1 MKNYK
6 LTIAYDGTRYRGWQS
21 QGNTDQT
28 IQGKLQTLFS
38 RLAGQETEVHGSG
51 RTDAGVHARGQV
63 ANVKLDTDMTCQ
75 ELKEYCNHYLP
86 EDIGIL
92 EVSEAPER
100 FHARLNAKSKC
111 YVYRIW
117 NSADPCVFERRYVT
131 RIPQPLDD
139 AAMTRA
145 AGYLTGTHDFRS
157 FCGLRRFKKSTVRT
171 VYSIDIQRIGQELRI
186 TYAGNG
192 FLNLMVRILT
202 GTLVEVGLGQRSPE
216 SMQEVLAALN
226 RDAAGKTMPPTGL
239 CLEYVTYDAGR

>member
-21 QGNTDQT
+21 QGNTEQT
-28 IQGKLQTLFS
+28 IQGKLQALFS
-38 RLAGQETEVHGSG
+38 RLAGRETEVHGSG

-63 ANVKLDTDMTCQ
+63 ANVKLDTAMTCQ

-92 EVSEAPER
+92 DVTEAPER
-100 FHARLNAKSKC
+100 FHARLNAKTKC

-117 NSADPCVFERRYVT
+117 NSSEPCIFERRYVT
-131 RIPQPLDD
+131 RIPQPLD
-139 AAMTRA
+139 AEAMERA

-171 VYSIDIQRIGQELRI
+171 IYSIDIRRIGQELRI
-186 TYAGNG
+186 TYVGNG

-202 GTLVEVGLGQRSPE
+202 GTLVEVGLGQRPPE
-216 SMQEVLAALN
+216 SMPEVLAALD

-239 CLEYVTYDAGR
+239 CLEYVTY